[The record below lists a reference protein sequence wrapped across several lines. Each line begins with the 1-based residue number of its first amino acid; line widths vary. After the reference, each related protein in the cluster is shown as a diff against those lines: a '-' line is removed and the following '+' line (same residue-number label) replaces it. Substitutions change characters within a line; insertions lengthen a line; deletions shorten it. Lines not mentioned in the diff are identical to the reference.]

1 MEIRR
6 IAIIAALFVC
16 RITARAEAIHTNALD
31 DRLVHLIRISRE
43 EPTTCMFP
51 GALTA
56 LEGANLSAQ
65 SADAP
70 PVLLSY
76 QPGASFF
83 SVRALCDN
91 ARAAVNVVFR
101 GRIFALTFEC
111 APEADRAVSFRDD
124 LSVSVPTPASTA
136 ATATPAILHSLV
148 DRAKHHD
155 LIAAQYP
162 ALTRNVERAA
172 PNSVTLY
179 PGFAVILTDVFR
191 FDAEDTLVF
200 RVRVD
205 NPQRTA
211 IRFDPSGLAVRVG
224 PTIYPTAFSEASGEV
239 APNSSGSLWFAIAG
253 GPQGGRANL
262 SVRNTFFV
270 LVPRL
275 P

>member
-1 MEIRR
+1 MRVPGG
-6 IAIIAALFVC
+6 AD
-16 RITARAEAIHTNALD
+16 RA
-31 DRLVHLIRISRE
+31 
-43 EPTTCMFP
+43 
-51 GALTA
+51 G
-56 LEGANLSAQ
+56 GANLSTQ
-65 SADAP
+65 SGDTP

-83 SVRALCDN
+83 SVRALRDN
-91 ARAAVNVVFR
+91 ARASVNVVFR

-124 LSVSVPTPASTA
+124 VPVSAQPSTSL
-136 ATATPAILHSLV
+136 ATPAILRSLV
-148 DRAKHHD
+148 DRAKHHY
-155 LIAAQYP
+155 LVAAQYP
-162 ALTRNVERAA
+162 ALTRKVDRAA

-179 PGFAVILTDVFR
+179 PGFSVTLTDVFR
-191 FDAEDTLVF
+191 FDAEDALVF
-200 RVRVD
+200 RVRVE
-205 NPQRTA
+205 NFGTNA

-224 PTIYPTAFSEASGEV
+224 PAVYPAAFTDASGEI
-239 APNSSGSLWFAIAG
+239 PPRSSASLWFAVAG